1 MAARDRPRGAK
12 RQGSDSAAMSTI
24 SGSCPLNSEG
34 GPRSTGSGTPNCVPN
49 EQAAIAEHRSMVSRN
64 SSIFRSASE
73 MPRAVVRI
81 LMTSDDTRSAV
92 SGGHTGGSNK
102 TPTQTSC
109 RRRDVP
115 RIRLEARSLVGH
127 LISGAETRRGPSH
140 HFTSSLGSQDG
151 SSRGAVTP

>member
-64 SSIFRSASE
+64 SSIFQGWRYDAGSG
-73 MPRAVVRI
+73 R
-81 LMTSDDTRSAV
+81 DTR
-92 SGGHTGGSNK
+92 GS
-102 TPTQTSC
+102 TLRT
-109 RRRDVP
+109 
-115 RIRLEARSLVGH
+115 
-127 LISGAETRRGPSH
+127 
-140 HFTSSLGSQDG
+140 
-151 SSRGAVTP
+151 